1 MKEGSNLVEIR
12 RNDVPVFVKDHYE
25 RFIGGTGYK
34 YKIWFMSTMN
44 NSLTFSGELEK
55 SKIGASVL
63 WKRDVNI
70 NVPISAIKVI
80 FERIKE
86 VSRQNNPDTYYRSQI
101 VPDKKNYIS
110 F

>member
-12 RNDVPVFVKDHYE
+12 RNDVPVFVKDQYE
-25 RFIGGTGYK
+25 RILGASGYK
-34 YKIWFMSTMN
+34 HKIWFMSTMN
-44 NSLTFSGELEK
+44 DSLTYPGELEK
-55 SKIGASVL
+55 SRIGDGVL

-86 VSRQNNPDTYYRSQI
+86 IRRENNRPR
-101 VPDKKNYIS
+101 
-110 F
+110 